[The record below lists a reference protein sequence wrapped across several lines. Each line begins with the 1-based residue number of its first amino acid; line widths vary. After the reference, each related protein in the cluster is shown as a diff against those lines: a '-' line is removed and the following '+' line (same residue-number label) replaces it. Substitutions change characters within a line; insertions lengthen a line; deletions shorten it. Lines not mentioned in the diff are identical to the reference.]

1 MASGDGPRGM
11 DEGGAADVAPI
22 AEEGSLI
29 RGFIF
34 WVKIWNSLISEGLGF
49 FEKFLEI

>member
-22 AEEGSLI
+22 AEGSLFW
-29 RGFIF
+29 RGISSA
-34 WVKIWNSLISEGLGF
+34 KIVFFSLCSDNNFSENF
-49 FEKFLEI
+49 